1 LGRREDTDVSGFPT
15 GTGSGTFRV
24 SVTKDYLLFA
34 AAHFITFRGHRCEAL
49 HGHNY
54 RVGVC
59 VEGTTDDEVHWV
71 LDFSDLK
78 QIVRGLIAEVD
89 HRVLLPTESAKLRLE
104 EAAGRITVHVF
115 DEARY
120 VFPTHDC
127 VRLPVP
133 NTTVE
138 MIAGYFAGRVRDA
151 LRERGV
157 GTLTRLELEVEE
169 SPGQSATY
177 VLVLGD

>member
-1 LGRREDTDVSGFPT
+1 MSGSRS
-15 GTGSGTFRV
+15 GSFRV
-24 SVTKDYLLFA
+24 SVTKDYLIFA

-54 RVGVC
+54 RVGIA

-78 QIVRGLIAEVD
+78 QLVRALLAEVD
-89 HRVLLPTESAKLRLE
+89 HRVLLPTESVKLRLE
-104 EAAGRITVHVF
+104 EADERITVYAF
-115 DEARY
+115 DEPRY
-120 VFPTHDC
+120 VFPARDC

-138 MIAGYFAGRVRDA
+138 KLAEYFAHRVREGLA
-151 LRERGV
+151 AKGFAN
-157 GTLTRLELEVEE
+157 LTRLELEVEE

-177 VLVLGD
+177 RLALGA

>member
-1 LGRREDTDVSGFPT
+1 MSG
-15 GTGSGTFRV
+15 SFRV
-24 SVTKDYLLFA
+24 SVTKDYLIFA

-54 RVGVC
+54 RVGLA

-78 QIVRGLIAEVD
+78 QLVRGLLAEVD
-89 HRVLLPTESAKLRLE
+89 HRVLLPTESVKLRLE
-104 EAAGRITVHVF
+104 EAAGRITVYAF
-115 DEARY
+115 DEPRY
-120 VFPTHDC
+120 VFPTRDC

-138 MIAGYFAGRVRDA
+138 MLAEYFAHRVREGLSA
-151 LRERGV
+151 MGF
-157 GTLTRLELEVEE
+157 GNLTRLELEVEE
-169 SPGQSATY
+169 SPGQSATHR
-177 VLVLGD
+177 LALGD